1 MLLLNVM
8 LALVWM
14 VLTADFTQTNFA
26 VGFIFSYLLLWLL
39 RGMLPAQD
47 YFGRVKSILA
57 FALYFLW
64 LLVLANLR
72 VAYTVLSPRLPL
84 RPAIIAVPLDI
95 KTPVSIT
102 ILANLIALTPG
113 TLVLDV
119 SPDLNT
125 IYVHTLF
132 VEDAEAFRHEIKYG
146 LERRIAEVLS

>member
-14 VLTADFTQTNFA
+14 VLTADFTQRNFV
-26 VGFIFSYLLLWLL
+26 VGFVFAYLLLWLL

-47 YFGRVKSILA
+47 YFSKVKSILA

-64 LLVLANLR
+64 QLILANLR
-72 VAYTVLSPRLPL
+72 VAFIVLSPRLPL

-95 KTPVSIT
+95 KTPVAIT

-113 TLVLDV
+113 TLVMDV
-119 SPDLNT
+119 SPDRNT
-125 IYVHTLF
+125 IYVHTVF